1 MIDDDNLIR
10 ATGYLCLQ
18 LALLEDVVDK
28 CATALGVRI
37 RCLDYTDRGLT
48 AKIGCCTTEAQ
59 TLTEAGVALGEL
71 PVVLDAADALSQRAQ
86 TLIVDC
92 DRRRP
97 RVGGLAADP
106 AVNTG
111 DRITAA
117 ALQGVVRE
125 VEAVAIQLIRL
136 TTVIRHRVEER

>member
-1 MIDDDNLIR
+1 MVDDDNLIR

-37 RCLDYTDRGLT
+37 QCLDYTDRGLT
-48 AKIGCCTTEAQ
+48 AKIGCCKTEAQ
-59 TLTEAGVALGEL
+59 TLSRAGVALGEL

-86 TLIVDC
+86 TIIDDC
-92 DRRRP
+92 DLRRA

-106 AVNTG
+106 TGDTG
-111 DRITAA
+111 DRMTAV
-117 ALQGVVRE
+117 ALQVFVKE
-125 VEAVAIQLIRL
+125 VEAVAIQLMRL
-136 TTVIRHRVEER
+136 TAVTRHRVERR